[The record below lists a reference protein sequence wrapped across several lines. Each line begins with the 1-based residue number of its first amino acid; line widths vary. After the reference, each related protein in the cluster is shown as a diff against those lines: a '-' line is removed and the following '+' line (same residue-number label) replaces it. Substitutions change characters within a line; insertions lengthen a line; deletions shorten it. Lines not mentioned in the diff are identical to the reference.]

1 MCGIGRCSSGANVAQ
16 AFCIVTFFDHDVST
30 WFFSVFSTVRNTMI
44 MKFLKGIDTW
54 MLSYAFSPT
63 HFLSKMFQ
71 SCYVLGMLFL
81 IEPIFAEL

>member
-54 MLSYAFSPT
+54 MLS
-63 HFLSKMFQ
+63 
-71 SCYVLGMLFL
+71 
-81 IEPIFAEL
+81 